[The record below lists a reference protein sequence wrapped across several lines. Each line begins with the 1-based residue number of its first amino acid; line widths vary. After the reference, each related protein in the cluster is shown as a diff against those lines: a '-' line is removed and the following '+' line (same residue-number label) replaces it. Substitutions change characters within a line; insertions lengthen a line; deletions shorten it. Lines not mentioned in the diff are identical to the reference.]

1 MAQTS
6 IGTPYYISPEIC
18 QGHQYSF
25 KSDIWSLGCLLFE
38 ILTKEK
44 PFQGKFI
51 NEIVFNILQ
60 GKFKEIE
67 GEFSSDIKNLV
78 KMMLDKD
85 PES

>member
-1 MAQTS
+1 M
-6 IGTPYYISPEIC
+6 
-18 QGHQYSF
+18 
-25 KSDIWSLGCLLFE
+25 LFE